1 MEIVRLKYLLVTVL
15 LTTLIGCGG
24 DPFWLPRAHRI
35 TIQQGN
41 LLSERQLSEVKVG
54 MDQNAVRSLLGAPIT
69 NTPFQTG
76 RWDYLYTRGPA
87 SSAIEAKQLAIYF
100 ENEIVARIDSNA
112 TEQSGEVELQ
122 RNWWERLFPPAREPT
137 GL

>member
-1 MEIVRLKYLLVTVL
+1 MRHLLISFLLVFLV
-15 LTTLIGCGG
+15 GCAG

-41 LLSERQLSEVKVG
+41 LISERQLERLTVG
-54 MDQNAVRSLLGAPIT
+54 MDQGAVRALLGSPIAD
-69 NTPFQTG
+69 TPLQEQ

-87 SSAIEAKQLAIYF
+87 GTAIEAKRLAIFF
-100 ENEIVARIDSNA
+100 EDNTVASIDSNA
-112 TEQSGEVELQ
+112 QTTSGELPEH
-122 RNWWERLFPPAREPT
+122 RNWWEILFPPRREST

>member
-1 MEIVRLKYLLVTVL
+1 MEIARLRYLPVFLV
-15 LTTLIGCGG
+15 LTILVGCGG

-41 LLSERQLSEVKVG
+41 LLSERQLSEIKVG
-54 MDQNAVRSLLGAPIT
+54 MDQNAVRTLLGAPVT
-69 NTPFQTG
+69 RSTFHEG

-87 SSAIEAKQLAIYF
+87 GAAIEAKKLAIYF
-100 ENEIVARIDSNA
+100 ENEQVARIDTNA
-112 TEQSGEVELQ
+112 AEASGEIPEH
-122 RNWWERLFPPAREPT
+122 RNWWERLFPPSRERS

>member
-1 MEIVRLKYLLVTVL
+1 MEKVYMRHLLIASLLVVL
-15 LTTLIGCGG
+15 VGCAG

-41 LLSERQLSEVKVG
+41 LISERQLSLVKVG
-54 MDQNAVRSLLGAPIT
+54 MDQGAVRSLLGAPVT
-69 NTPFQTG
+69 NTPLHEK

-87 SSAIEAKQLAIYF
+87 GAAIEAKTLAIFF
-100 ENEIVARIDSNA
+100 EDNIVASIDSNA
-112 TEQSGEVELQ
+112 MNTSGELPEH
-122 RNWWERLFPPAREPT
+122 RNWWETLFPPRREPT

>member
-1 MEIVRLKYLLVTVL
+1 MRPLAISILLVL
-15 LTTLIGCGG
+15 LTGCGG

-41 LLSERQLSEVKVG
+41 LLSERQLAEVKVG
-54 MDQNAVRSLLGAPIT
+54 MDQAAVRTLLGAPIA
-69 NTPFQTG
+69 NTLMHEN

-87 SSAIEAKQLAIYF
+87 GSAIEAKRLAIFF
-100 ENEIVARIDSNA
+100 ENAAVARIDSNA
-112 TEQSGEVELQ
+112 DETTGELPEH
-122 RNWWERLFPPAREPT
+122 RNWWERLFPPKREST